1 MQLTHSGGWRL
12 SLIPHADGK
21 DSCYRLCR
29 DRVWAGDCPVSQLTD
44 HLAGHGLVFDDFTAA
59 HIDCCVMVDP
69 STHVA
74 CLRPAEPV
82 DGHNHLPLCGMCRQT
97 LTRMYGFPRPRD
109 LQTPAAVL
117 PHLSNLWRN
126 VGDQHRQELAH
137 HLRHPVAKIL
147 GWAEILHDDALPAV
161 HTRQL
166 QVIYQSAQELQRLLN
181 QAASPL

>member
-44 HLAGHGLVFDDFTAA
+44 LLAGHGLVFDDFTAA

-97 LTRMYGFPRPRD
+97 PTRMYDFPCPRD